1 MEELMK
7 VLADCPEYDEIPVR
21 HNEDQ
26 INAHLQQIMPLELP
40 ANAAMDSSHT
50 KAFLLLEAHL
60 SRIKL
65 MTDYITDQRSML
77 DQ

>member
-1 MEELMK
+1 MMLLK
-7 VLADCPEYDEIPVR
+7 
-21 HNEDQ
+21 
-26 INAHLQQIMPLELP
+26 LP
-40 ANAAMDSSHT
+40 ADAALDSAHT

-77 DQ
+77 DQCFRILNVMVL